1 VKEAQI
7 SREITK
13 FLRDTMGLA
22 VWSTEQGFRKERG
35 GTRISPG
42 VPDLIVMGKGV
53 WAFVEVKT
61 PKGKMRD
68 SQLFF
73 QKECKENGVPYLV
86 WRDVRDAF
94 DWLVAE
100 GVISQAGRGLNQ

>member
-1 VKEAQI
+1 MKEAQI
-7 SREITK
+7 SREIIK
-13 FLRDTMGLA
+13 FLRDTMGMA

-61 PKGKMRD
+61 PKGKMRE
-68 SQLFF
+68 SQLFSR
-73 QKECKENGVPYLV
+73 KNARRMESPTWSGEM
-86 WRDVRDAF
+86 
-94 DWLVAE
+94 
-100 GVISQAGRGLNQ
+100 